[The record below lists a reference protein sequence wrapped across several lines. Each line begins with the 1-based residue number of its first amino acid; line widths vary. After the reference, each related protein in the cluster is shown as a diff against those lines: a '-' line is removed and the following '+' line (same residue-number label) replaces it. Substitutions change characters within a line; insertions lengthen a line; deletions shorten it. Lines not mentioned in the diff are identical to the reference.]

1 MSISSSAIT
10 RPSDGNESVHGMS
23 FEAFH
28 WSRLAF
34 S

>member
-1 MSISSSAIT
+1 MSISSSAMT
-10 RPSDGNESVHGMS
+10 RPSAGAGSFQGMS